1 MSTPTRIDTHAHFL
15 PDFYREA
22 LSAAG
27 HEKPDGMPAI
37 PPWSESAHLS
47 FMSEQG
53 VTKSYLSI
61 STPGVHLQ
69 PGDDAAAA
77 KLARQCNN
85 LAADL
90 SRRHPAQFGSFA
102 SIPLPNIDLA
112 LAEIAYVFDELH
124 ADGITMLTNY
134 HGVYLGDSRLEPMWS
149 ELNRR
154 KAKVFLHPTT
164 PCTCDAAT
172 GQVHRFQPMSYPNP
186 MMEFFFDT
194 TRAVVNLILT
204 GTISRHPE
212 ITFLIPHCGAALPP
226 LIDRFSSFATRILAT
241 DDVKFSVEDIYRIFR
256 QRFYYDLAGFAM
268 QNQIHGTLRWAG
280 PDRLLYGSD
289 FPYTPPQGIKFQ
301 ADVMDKV
308 AAELWS
314 DEVIERVYNGNARAL
329 LG

>member
-1 MSTPTRIDTHAHFL
+1 MSTPARIDTHAHFL

-22 LSAAG
+22 LTAAG
-27 HEKPDGMPAI
+27 HSQPDGMPAI
-37 PPWSESAHLS
+37 PSWSESAHLS
-47 FMSEQG
+47 FMSDQG
-53 VTKSYLSI
+53 ITKSYLSI

-77 KLARQCNN
+77 KLARQCNE

-90 SRRHPAQFGSFA
+90 SRRHQGKFGSFA
-102 SIPLPNIDLA
+102 SVPLPNIDLA
-112 LAEIAYVFDELH
+112 LAEITYVFDKLH
-124 ADGITMLTNY
+124 ADGITVLTNY
-134 HGVYLGDSRLEPMWS
+134 HGVYLGDPCLEPVWA

-164 PCTCDAAT
+164 PCTCDATT
-172 GQVHRFQPMSYPNP
+172 GQVNRFKPMSYPNP

-204 GTISRHPE
+204 GTVDRHPD

-226 LIDRFSSFATRILAT
+226 LIDRFSNFATRILAN
-241 DDVKFSVEDIYRIFR
+241 DDVKLSVENIRHIFR
-256 QRFYYDLAGFAM
+256 HRFYYDLAGFAM
-268 QNQIHGTLRWAG
+268 QNQIHGTLRWAD

-301 ADVMDKV
+301 AEIMDEV
-308 AAELWS
+308 AAELWNE
-314 DEVIERVYNGNARAL
+314 EVTEKVYCGNAEAL